1 MCPGAWAESNST
13 TMQHEAMHALGFK
26 HEQSRPDRD
35 DYVEIHPSV
44 MGGTDYAKLLGA
56 NWVNTS
62 SPYDFDSVMQYPSI
76 PVGSDEYKISVPGSN
91 YKTPITA
98 NQVFP
103 FSEQDIKQINYA
115 YCPENKSLLEKSLKI
130 LTVILTFFSSW

>member
-1 MCPGAWAESNST
+1 
-13 TMQHEAMHALGFK
+13 
-26 HEQSRPDRD
+26 
-35 DYVEIHPSV
+35 VV
-44 MGGTDYAKLLGA
+44 GGVGDKKLDYAKLWGA

-62 SPYDFDSVMQYPSI
+62 SPYDFDSIMQYSSD
-76 PVGSDEYKISVPGSN
+76 PVGKSDEYDISVPGSN

-130 LTVILTFFSSW
+130 LTVILTFFCSW